1 MYNIVSMHTMTS
13 IRINTMTR
21 LLPRKFSSYRPGQY
35 SRMMDMGGVP
45 QTKSSIK
52 LNFGQKN
59 KIQAIALDFNLITRA
74 VDEARSEG
82 VTVGSS
88 SNATTSNP
96 GTSSGA
102 PWLSSSAT
110 SFFGKSSGV
119 MPNVGLVQ
127 DIANLLKVKIGEEE
141 TSKTISVDEPD
152 EATLARLF
160 TKSSNDDDK
169 MTISTET
176 SESISSSNI
185 KKPPLIPTTTS
196 NLLPSAITDIRSKY
210 ASKLQKKIDGGASS
224 LDRQKEEKLLNRGDA
239 SLHLAARAI
248 ATNKNNPNNTSTGPT
263 RWLAASGTSKLL
275 SFISSRSMK
284 IALLPIPR
292 SQHADSAQ
300 KVPKEEE
307 ETSNNTGKAMEELSH
322 QLPHVQF
329 HLLIKSG
336 EGKDLANVI
345 VRQVQDAMSKDHGI
359 LPINTLIVSDRDDY
373 LREGRDMGFYT
384 CRIRPNNLRRGN
396 VTTNFTTET
405 IAEVEDVINELNG
418 LSMNSVLTGSG
429 S

>member
-1 MYNIVSMHTMTS
+1 
-13 IRINTMTR
+13 
-21 LLPRKFSSYRPGQY
+21 
-35 SRMMDMGGVP
+35 MMDMGGVP

-74 VDEARSEG
+74 VGEARSEG
-82 VTVGSS
+82 VTVGST
-88 SNATTSNP
+88 SNATTSKP
-96 GTSSGA
+96 GTSSDA

-141 TSKTISVDEPD
+141 TSKMTSVDEPD

-160 TKSSNDDDK
+160 SKSSNDDDK
-169 MTISTET
+169 MTISTDS
-176 SESISSSNI
+176 SESESTSSSNI
-185 KKPPLIPTTTS
+185 KKPPLIATTTS
-196 NLLPSAITDIRSKY
+196 KLLPSAITDIRSKY

-248 ATNKNNPNNTSTGPT
+248 ATNKNNPNNTTSGPT

-292 SQHADSAQ
+292 SQHSDSAQ
-300 KVPKEEE
+300 TVAKEEDDEE

-336 EGKDLANVI
+336 DGKDLANVI
-345 VRQVQDAMSKDHGI
+345 VRQVQDAMSQDHGI

-384 CRIRPNNLRRGN
+384 CRIRPKNLRRGN

-418 LSMNSVLTGSG
+418 LSMNYVLTGSG